1 MLTLILKILVVSL
14 SIWKLSNSD
23 DIRQLDSFSATQ
35 KNILSHDMLIIRNQR
50 ILAEQHDEN
59 AWRNEFTVVLNVKNI
74 PEDQQ
79 LGEQQEPEYINE
91 LNDLCKKATE
101 YWKNIIKNMEEEYN
115 EFTKYMDENWA
126 KDIWSREWVK
136 YLRRVYGHI
145 SADINDPSLTLVDK
159 EYIVNI
165 WLTWT
170 KKDFQFFLEYTKE
183 TWEDHEEI
191 TN

>member
-14 SIWKLSNSD
+14 LIWKLSNSSD
-23 DIRQLDSFSATQ
+23 TKQLDIYSSIQ
-35 KNILSHDMLIIRNQR
+35 KNILSYDMLIIRNER

-59 AWRNEFTVVLNVKNI
+59 AWRNDFTVFLNLKNI
-74 PEDQQ
+74 PEEQQ

-91 LNDLCKKATE
+91 LNDLCKRASG
-101 YWKNIIKNMEEEYN
+101 YWKNTISDMEEEYK
-115 EFTKYMDENWA
+115 ELTKHMDQNWT
-126 KDIWSREWVK
+126 KDMWNREWVK

-145 SADINDPSLTLVDK
+145 LSDINDPSLTLVDK

-170 KKDFQFFLEYTKE
+170 KKDFRFFLEYTKE
-183 TWEDHEEI
+183 TWEDQEE
-191 TN
+191 TPN